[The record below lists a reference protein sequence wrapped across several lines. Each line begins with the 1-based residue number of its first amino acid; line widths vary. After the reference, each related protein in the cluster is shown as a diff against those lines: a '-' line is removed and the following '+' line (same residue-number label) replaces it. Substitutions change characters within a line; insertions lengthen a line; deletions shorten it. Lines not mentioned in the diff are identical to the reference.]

1 MFSSPQ
7 EKSFITKIEFSFL
20 KRKQV
25 GKGKYRQIAQMLKT
39 TVLQAL
45 FSKKN
50 RQPVMNEELRMVNLI
65 IKNYQDS
72 LKTKDT
78 DILGTFENQKDTE
91 IFAKLRIKK

>member
-1 MFSSPQ
+1 
-7 EKSFITKIEFSFL
+7 
-20 KRKQV
+20 
-25 GKGKYRQIAQMLKT
+25 MLKT

-50 RQPVMNEELRMVNLI
+50 RQRVMNEELRMVNLI